1 MKIREPYHEGE
12 VRVQELAGERDV
24 ALLNAGTIGDR
35 VIAPAFRFLAM
46 QRYLVLGRA
55 DGEHDCA
62 ATVLFGAPGFL
73 RIEEDGKA
81 LSIALEPERARHVD
95 PVLAALAAGDR
106 MSGLA
111 IELATRR
118 RLRLN
123 GRVRA
128 LDPARLVLEVD
139 ESYQS
144 CPKYIQK
151 RVVEVDADFDSSI
164 ARSEAAVSS
173 GAALLEAQRA
183 VVRAADTLFV
193 VTVHPEGHADASHR
207 GGEPGFV
214 RIDDDGTLSIPDYVG
229 NSMFNT
235 LGNITTN
242 PRAALLFWDFDQKRL
257 LHLAGRAEL
266 RFRVGDHELATGA
279 TGRSWTFRTERW
291 IEQRLS
297 LPFRMRLVER
307 SPFNPTP
314 TTRT

>member
-24 ALLNAGTIGDR
+24 ALLTARTIRDR
-35 VIAPAFRFLAM
+35 VAVPAFRFLAM
-46 QRYLVLGRA
+46 QRHLVLGRA
-55 DGEHDCA
+55 DGEHACE
-62 ATVLFGAPGFL
+62 ATVLFGDPGFL
-73 RIEEDGKA
+73 RVEAEGKA
-81 LSIALEPERARHVD
+81 LSIELEPERDRHLD
-95 PVLAALAAGDR
+95 PVLAALAVGDR
-106 MSGLA
+106 ISGLA

-128 LDPARLVLEVD
+128 LDLARLVLEVD

-151 RVVEVDADFDSSI
+151 RVVEIDADFDSSTT
-164 ARSEAAVSS
+164 RSEQTVSS
-173 GAALLEAQRA
+173 GTALLEPQRA
-183 VVRAADTLFV
+183 LVRAADTLFV

-214 RIDDDGTLSIPDYVG
+214 HVDDDGALSIPDYVG

-266 RFRVGDHELATGA
+266 RFGVGDRELATGG
-279 TGRSWTFRTERW
+279 TGRSWTFHTERW

-297 LPFRMRLVER
+297 LPFRLRLVER
-307 SPFNPTP
+307 SPFNPSP
-314 TTRT
+314 TTRS